1 MEEILTWVVETMYGD
16 VRRVAKLT
24 LYVSDLQKKLED
36 YMSDVR
42 IEDDYICGD
51 WIDKELSLDK
61 LEIVLDASVVSID
74 VSELDVYY
82 NIMFKVVNKHDH
94 DEYLNESQ
102 LERLK
107 DTLAQ
112 IESMRFRYQ
121 IKM

>member
-1 MEEILTWVVETMYGD
+1 MCVNA
-16 VRRVAKLT
+16 RRVAKLT

-61 LEIVLDASVVSID
+61 LEIVLDASVVSVD

-82 NIMFKVVNKHDH
+82 NIMFKVVNKHDN

-121 IKM
+121 IKMYQSVYYELG

>member
-1 MEEILTWVVETMYGD
+1 MCVNA
-16 VRRVAKLT
+16 RRVAKLT
-24 LYVSDLQKKLED
+24 LYVSDLQKKKLED

-61 LEIVLDASVVSID
+61 LEIVLDASVVSMD

-82 NIMFKVVNKHDH
+82 NIMFKVVNKHDN

-121 IKM
+121 IKMYQSVYYELG